1 MIGPDTKEE
10 MLAFVDDIKSNW
22 FLNLLII
29 TIISSTAAWFYCLY
43 HAFH

>member
-10 MLAFVDDIKSNW
+10 MLAFYEDVKSNW

-29 TIISSTAAWFYCLY
+29 TIISSTVAWFYCLY